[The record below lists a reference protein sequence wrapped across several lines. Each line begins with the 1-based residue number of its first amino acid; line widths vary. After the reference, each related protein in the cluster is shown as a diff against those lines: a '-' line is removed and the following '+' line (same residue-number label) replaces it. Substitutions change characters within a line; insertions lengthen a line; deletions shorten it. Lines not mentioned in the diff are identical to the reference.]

1 MKSALFAG
9 VALALAW
16 QGAAFAQQLA
26 PPTTAH
32 ITAPKEALN
41 GHEPGDDYYLANYDQ
56 ATAYWK
62 QLASQS
68 DRMKLI
74 SLGKSVEGRD
84 IWMAV
89 ISSPENLK
97 NLERHREIAQ
107 KLALAKGL
115 TDEQAHALA
124 KEGKAFVWIDGGLHA
139 SEVSNAQTQIQIVYE
154 MVSRNDPETLRLL
167 NDDITLF
174 VLPNPDGHQLV
185 ADWYMRKADPKER
198 SLADLPVIYQRYVGH
213 DNNREY
219 YMSNMPETTAMN
231 RAMFK
236 EWFPQIVYN
245 EHQTGPLGAVV
256 FVPPF
261 RNPSNYHYDPL
272 VLSELDGVSAAMH
285 GRLIAEDKPGS
296 AERSAAPYST
306 WFNGGLRTTGYFHNV
321 VGILTEIIGSPT
333 PMQLP
338 LVPNRQL
345 SNQDELYPVPPQIW
359 HFKTTIEYIKT
370 MDRAVMDWASKNKD
384 DLLYNRYLMGKNSIK
399 RGTQDSWTFTPKRIT
414 ALEAAAKAQGP
425 APRGGRGDGLAGN
438 GDQNAIVDAKLYET
452 VLHAPA
458 ERDPRGYILP
468 PDQPDMPTT
477 IKFLNALIKSGI
489 VVDKATASFSVNGK
503 TYPAGSYVVLCDQAY
518 RPHILDMF
526 EPQDHPQDFEY
537 PGGPPIKPYDITGYN
552 LSYQMGVKYDRILE
566 GFSGPFQPIAEVMT
580 SPAGKV
586 VGSGS
591 AGWVLDHRTNSSFTL
606 TNRLQ
611 KAKVPVFWLKEPVT
625 VDGQTFGPGS
635 VWVPASGQAKAI
647 VAKSV
652 ADLGINAYA
661 MGGAPKGDKIAL
673 KAPRIGIVDTYG
685 GLITSGWMQWVVEQF
700 EFPYSLVY
708 APELDAGNLNA
719 KYDVLLFVDGAI
731 PGGDGRYGGGG
742 GGGGGRGLP
751 KPDEVPEKYRKML
764 GRFSNETT
772 LPQIKAFVEK
782 GGTAVT
788 VGGSTRL
795 GEYLKLTENG
805 LAAPGKDGKP
815 APIPPTKF
823 YIPGSILSA
832 KVDNKDPLGYGF
844 GDKVDVFF
852 DSSPVFK
859 ITAPGQAKSVSWFE
873 GADPLL
879 SGWAW
884 GQKALDGT
892 SGIVDASYGAGK
904 VFLLGPEVAMRGQA
918 YGTFKFV
925 FNAIEYGPAAA
936 GKAPVK
942 TASAASGA
950 TRGD

>member
-1 MKSALFAG
+1 MTFVPFAKSALVAG

-16 QGAAFAQQLA
+16 QGGAYAQV
-26 PPTTAH
+26 TSAH
-32 ITAPKEALN
+32 ITPPKEALG
-41 GHEPGDDYYLANYDQ
+41 GHEPGDDYFLANYDQ
-56 ATAYWK
+56 TTAYWK
-62 QLASQS
+62 RLAAES
-68 DRMKLI
+68 DRMKLV

-89 ISSPENLK
+89 VTSPENQK
-97 NLERHREIAQ
+97 NLEHLREIAK

-115 TDEQAHALA
+115 STDQAHALA

-154 MVSRNDPETLRLL
+154 MVSRNDPETLRFL
-167 NDDITLF
+167 NDTVMLF
-174 VLPNPDGHQLV
+174 VLPNPDGQQLV
-185 ADWYMRKADPKER
+185 ADWYMRKADVKER

-219 YMSNMPETTAMN
+219 YMSNMPETTAIN

-236 EWFPQIVYN
+236 DWYPQIVYN

-261 RNPSNYHYDPL
+261 RNPSNYHFDPL
-272 VLSELDGVSAAMH
+272 VLSELDGVSASIH

-338 LVPNRQL
+338 LVPKMQL
-345 SNQDELYPVPPQIW
+345 SNQDELYPVPPQTW

-370 MDRAVMDWASKNKD
+370 MNRATIDYASKNRE
-384 DLLYNRYLMGKNSIK
+384 DLLFNRWLMGNNSLK
-399 RGTQDSWTFTPKRIT
+399 RAATDNWTLTPKRIT
-414 ALEAAAKAQGP
+414 AVLEAAKAQGP
-425 APRGGRGDGLAGN
+425 APRPRGGDGLGGN
-438 GDQNAIVDAKLYET
+438 GDPNSVVDARLYET
-452 VLHAPA
+452 VLHAPDQ
-458 ERDPRGYILP
+458 RDPRGYILP

-477 IKFLNALIKSGI
+477 VRFLNALIKSGI
-489 VVDKATASFSVNGK
+489 TVDKATAPFTVNGK
-503 TYPAGSYVVLCDQAY
+503 TYPAGSFVVLCDQAY

-537 PGGPPIKPYDITGYN
+537 PGGPPIRPYDITGYN
-552 LSYQMGVKYDRILE
+552 LSYQMGVKFDRILE
-566 GFSGPFQPIAEVMT
+566 GFSGPFQAIDEVMA
-580 SPAGKV
+580 PPPGKV
-586 VGSGS
+586 VGAGG
-591 AGWVLDHRTNSSFTL
+591 AGWVIDHRTNNSFTL

-611 KAKVPVFWLKEPVT
+611 KAKVPVFWLK
-625 VDGQTFGPGS
+625 DGTSADGKAFGPGA

-647 VAKSV
+647 IARSV
-652 ADLGINAYA
+652 GELGIDAYA
-661 MGGAPKGDKIAL
+661 VGGAPKGEKIAL
-673 KAPRIGIVDTYG
+673 KTPRIGIVDTYG

-731 PGGDGRYGGGG
+731 PGGGGRYGGGG
-742 GGGGGRGLP
+742 GFGRGLP
-751 KPDEVPEKYRKML
+751 KPEEVAEKYRRML
-764 GRFSNETT
+764 GRYSDEKT
-772 LPQIKAFVEK
+772 LPQIKAFIEK
-782 GGTAVT
+782 GGTAIA

-795 GEYLKLTENG
+795 GEELKLTENG
-805 LAAPGKDGKP
+805 LMAPGKDGKP
-815 APIPPTKF
+815 APLPSTRF
-823 YIPGSILSA
+823 YVPGSVLQA
-832 KVDNKDPLGYGF
+832 RVDNRDPLGYGF
-844 GDKVDVFF
+844 ADKVDVFF
-852 DSSPVFK
+852 DSSPVFR
-859 ITAPGQAKSVSWFE
+859 ITNPGAAKSVSWFE
-873 GADPLL
+873 GADPLR

-892 SGIVDASYGAGK
+892 VGVVDASFGAGK
-904 VFLLGPEVAMRGQA
+904 VFLLGPEVAMRGQSQ
-918 YGTFKFV
+918 GTFKFV
-925 FNAIEYGPAAA
+925 FNAIEYGPAIA
-936 GKAPVK
+936 GKAAK
-942 TASAASGA
+942 
-950 TRGD
+950 

>member
-16 QGAAFAQQLA
+16 QGAALAQ
-26 PPTTAH
+26 TAH
-32 ITAPKEALN
+32 ITTPKEAFN
-41 GHEPGDDYYLANYDQ
+41 GSEPGDDYFLANYDQ
-56 ATAYWK
+56 TTAYWK
-62 QLASQS
+62 KLAAES
-68 DRMKLI
+68 DRMKLV
-74 SLGKSVEGRD
+74 SLGKSVEGRE

-89 ISSPENLK
+89 VSSPENLK
-97 NLERHREIAQ
+97 NLDRQREISQ

-115 TDEQAHALA
+115 SDAEAHTLA
-124 KEGKAFVWIDGGLHA
+124 KEGKAMVWIDGGLHA
-139 SEVSNAQTQIQIVYE
+139 SEVSSAQSQIQIVYE
-154 MVSRNDPETLRLL
+154 MLSKNDPETLRFL

-174 VLPNPDGHQLV
+174 ILPNPDGQQLV
-185 ADWYMRKADPKER
+185 ANWYMRKADPKAR
-198 SLADLPVIYQRYVGH
+198 SLGDLPVIYQRYVGH

-219 YMSNMPETTAMN
+219 YMSNQPETTAIN

-236 EWFPQIVYN
+236 DWFPQIVYN
-245 EHQTGPLGAVV
+245 EHQTGPLGEVV

-261 RNPSNYHYDPL
+261 RNPSNYHFDPL
-272 VLSELDGVSAAMH
+272 VLSELDGVAAAMH

-296 AERSAAPYST
+296 GERSAAPYST

-338 LVPNRQL
+338 FVPSKQL

-359 HFKTTIEYIKT
+359 HFRQTVEYVKSLN
-370 MDRAVMDWASKNKD
+370 RAVMDYASKNRE

-399 RGTQDSWTFTPKRIT
+399 RGSQDNWTVTPKRVNAVI
-414 ALEAAAKAQGP
+414 EASKAAGG
-425 APRGGRGDGLAGN
+425 APPRTRGGDGLAGN
-438 GDQNAIVDAKLYET
+438 GDQSSVVDPKFYDT
-452 VLHAPA
+452 VLHDPA

-489 VVDKATASFSVNGK
+489 VVDKATAPFTVKGK

-526 EPQDHPQDFEY
+526 EPQDHPQDFEF

-552 LSYQMGVKYDRILE
+552 LSYQMGVKYDRILD
-566 GFSGPFQPIAEVMT
+566 GFSGPFQAISEVMA
-580 SPAGKV
+580 PPPGKV
-586 VGSGS
+586 VGSGG
-591 AGWVLDHRTNSSFTL
+591 AGWILDHKTNNSFTL

-611 KAKVPVFWLKEPVT
+611 KAKVPVFWVKDAVT
-625 VDGQTFGPGS
+625 ADGQSFGPGS
-635 VWVPASGQAKAI
+635 VWVPATGAAKAI
-647 VAKSV
+647 VGKSV

-661 MGGAPKGDKIAL
+661 MGSTPKGEKIAL

-700 EFPYSLVY
+700 EFPYTLVY
-708 APELDAGNLNA
+708 GPELDAGNLNA

-731 PGGDGRYGGGG
+731 PGGTGRYGGGG
-742 GGGGGRGLP
+742 FGRGLP
-751 KPDEVPEKYRKML
+751 KPEEVPEQYRKML
-764 GRFSNETT
+764 GNVTEEKT
-772 LPQIKAFVEK
+772 LPQVQAFIDK
-782 GGTAVT
+782 GGTAVAI
-788 VGGSTRL
+788 GGSTRL

-805 LAAPGKDGKP
+805 LVGPGKDGKP
-815 APIPPTKF
+815 APLPSTKF

-832 KVDNKDPLGYGF
+832 KVDNKDPLGFGF
-844 GDKVDVFF
+844 ADKVDVFF

-859 ITAPGQAKSVSWFE
+859 ITAPDKAKQVSWFE

-892 SGIVDASYGAGK
+892 AGVVDASYGKGK
-904 VFLLGPEVAMRGQA
+904 VFLLGPEVAMRGQS

-925 FNAIEYGPAAA
+925 FNALEYGPAAA
-936 GKAPVK
+936 H
-942 TASAASGA
+942 
-950 TRGD
+950 